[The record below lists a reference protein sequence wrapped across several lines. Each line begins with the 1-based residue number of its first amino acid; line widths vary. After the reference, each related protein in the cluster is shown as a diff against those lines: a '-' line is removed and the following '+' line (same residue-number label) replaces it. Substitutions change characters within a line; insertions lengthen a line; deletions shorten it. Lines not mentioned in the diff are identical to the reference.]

1 MTLDFP
7 NVSRSYDETRDLVR
21 FWGYDR
27 TIEVSFFVEAGALS
41 KLDPMTSQQEAGY
54 LETFDAAR
62 EQIYKVARK
71 VYSRSRKGNYLL
83 VAADF

>member
-1 MTLDFP
+1 MMTLDFP

-41 KLDPMTSQQEAGY
+41 KLDPRTRKQEAGY

-62 EQIYKVARK
+62 EQIYKAARK
-71 VYSRSRKGNYLL
+71 V
-83 VAADF
+83 